1 MTGFFNRIFG
11 KGAQP
16 ARREPDADDN
26 RIAVALL
33 AMLTKQFDLLGME
46 LGTVPATGPYASP
59 ECRGA
64 LLGLCIGILQAERI
78 EMTRDRCIDTFIA
91 AFVLVYGDPAGRDL
105 ASQTVAQSAADD
117 TSINRVSE
125 FAIADAKGVYESGG
139 VTSYTAFS
147 LALHGMI

>member
-1 MTGFFNRIFG
+1 MAGIFGRIFG
-11 KGAQP
+11 RRAAPTPRQP
-16 ARREPDADDN
+16 DVDDN
-26 RIAVALL
+26 RVAVALL
-33 AMLTKQFDLLGME
+33 AMLQKQFDLIDME

-59 ECRGA
+59 GCRGA
-64 LLGLCIGILQAERI
+64 LLGLCIGILQAEGI

-91 AFVLVYGDPAGRDL
+91 AFVLVYGEPIGRDL
-105 ASQTVAQSAADD
+105 AAQTVSESAAD
-117 TSINRVSE
+117 SVAINRTSE

>member
-11 KGAQP
+11 KRSQP
-16 ARREPDADDN
+16 ATREPDADHN

-33 AMLTKQFDLLGME
+33 AMLTKQCDLIGME
-46 LGTVPATGPYASP
+46 LGAVPATGPYASP

-64 LLGLCIGILQAERI
+64 LLGLCIGILRAEGI
-78 EMTRDRCIDTFIA
+78 EMTRNRCIDTFIA
-91 AFVLVYGDPAGRDL
+91 AFVLVYGDAAGRDL
-105 ASQTVAQSAADD
+105 ASQTVVQSAADD
-117 TSINRVSE
+117 TSVNRASE
-125 FAIADAKGVYESGG
+125 FAIADARGVYESGG